1 MGVKRSNINNKKKQK
16 ENTWVM
22 KRVSFY
28 KFRTYW
34 FVLESIKLDAIE
46 NEAEVS
52 TLSFYTEDI
61 YLRSKATKIDR
72 KGVFSSVYM
81 DKFLKIKTTI
91 ENCADTQVIRHNS
104 NSWIVDRPH
113 PGAM

>member
-1 MGVKRSNINNKKKQK
+1 MVCVGVNQARRDRKRG
-16 ENTWVM
+16 
-22 KRVSFY
+22 R
-28 KFRTYW
+28 
-34 FVLESIKLDAIE
+34 SID
-46 NEAEVS
+46 
-52 TLSFYTEDI
+52 TLFLHRG
-61 YLRSKATKIDR
+61 YLFTSKATKIDR

-91 ENCADTQVIRHNS
+91 ENCAHTQVIRHNS